1 MKAMIQWTIWGVLLA
16 IIFSMTLFFRSP
28 EEIYDHLLKVVD
40 QTRPFSVV
48 AHILFLTVFV
58 VGLVLKKIRTVLF
71 TFFIA
76 LISLSA
82 LVVAVAYMILPNI
95 IIFAMFLGLIIHAYL
110 KKKLNFELKNI
121 AGTNVFFGIVGLV
134 FGFWYLH
141 WVESPLWLNAL
152 LYSPLGIVNC
162 PTMVTVCAFLC
173 LTKKPRSVFL
183 EATVAGTTLYFGFF
197 GIFLLKAYV
206 DVVLI
211 ACAMF
216 LLLRLGSYLTF
227 ENTAQKS
234 RVKAS

>member
-1 MKAMIQWTIWGVLLA
+1 MKAIIQWTIWGVLLA
-16 IIFSMTLFFRSP
+16 IIFSMALFFRSP
-28 EEIYDHLLKVVD
+28 DEIYDMLIKVVD

-48 AHILFLTVFV
+48 AHILFLLVFV
-58 VGLVLKKIRTVLF
+58 VGLVFKKIRTVLF
-71 TFFIA
+71 AFFIA
-76 LISLSA
+76 LLSLSA
-82 LVVAVAYMILPNI
+82 LTIAVAYMILPNI
-95 IIFAMFLGLIIHAYL
+95 IIFAMFLAFIIHAYL

-121 AGTNVFFGIVGLV
+121 AGANVFFGVVGLV

-152 LYSPLGIVNC
+152 FYSPLGIVNC

-173 LTKKPRSVFL
+173 LTRKPRSVFL
-183 EATVAGTTLYFGFF
+183 EATVAGITLYFGFF
-197 GIFLLKAYV
+197 GVFLLKAYV

-227 ENTAQKS
+227 EDTAQKS
-234 RVKAS
+234 RVKA

>member
-1 MKAMIQWTIWGVLLA
+1 MKAIIQWTIWGVLLA
-16 IIFSMTLFFRSP
+16 IIFSMALFFRSP
-28 EEIYDHLLKVVD
+28 EEIYDMLIKVVD

-48 AHILFLTVFV
+48 AHILFLLVFV
-58 VGLVLKKIRTVLF
+58 VGLVFKKIRTVLF
-71 TFFIA
+71 AFFIA
-76 LISLSA
+76 LLSLSA
-82 LVVAVAYMILPNI
+82 LTIAVAYMILPNI
-95 IIFAMFLGLIIHAYL
+95 IIFAMFLAFIIHAYL

-121 AGTNVFFGIVGLV
+121 AGANVFFGVVGLV

-152 LYSPLGIVNC
+152 FYSPLGIVNC

-173 LTKKPRSVFL
+173 LTRKPRSVFL
-183 EATVAGTTLYFGFF
+183 EATVAGITLYFGFF
-197 GIFLLKAYV
+197 GVFLLKAYV

-227 ENTAQKS
+227 EDTAQKS
-234 RVKAS
+234 RVKA

>member
-95 IIFAMFLGLIIHAYL
+95 IIFAMFLGFIVHAYL

-141 WVESPLWLNAL
+141 WVESPIWLNAL

-183 EATVAGTTLYFGFF
+183 EATVAGITLYFGFF
-197 GIFLLKAYV
+197 GLFLLKAYV

-227 ENTAQKS
+227 EDSYQTS
-234 RVKAS
+234 RVKA

>member
-95 IIFAMFLGLIIHAYL
+95 IIFAMFLGFIVHAYL

-141 WVESPLWLNAL
+141 WVESPIWLNAL

-227 ENTAQKS
+227 EDTAQKS